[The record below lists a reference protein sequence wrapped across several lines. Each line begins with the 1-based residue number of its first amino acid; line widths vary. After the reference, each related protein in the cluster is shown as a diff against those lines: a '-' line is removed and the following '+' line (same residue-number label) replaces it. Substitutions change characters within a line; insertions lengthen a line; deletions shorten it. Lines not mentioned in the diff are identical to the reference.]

1 MPVFLSQTTIATVKA
16 TIPALETHGVTITQQ
31 MYDRIFEDPAIRA
44 LFDKPLHDVTR
55 SQPVALANAI
65 VAYAK
70 NIDNLGALA
79 IAVER
84 IAQKHLRASV
94 VPAHYQVVAEALI
107 QSIKE
112 VLGDAATPEIITAWG
127 EAYWF
132 LADILIGREKALYA
146 EQAAASGDSPAMPS
160 PSASSAA
167 GRVPTASPSYTP
179 SAATSG

>member
-1 MPVFLSQTTIATVKA
+1 
-16 TIPALETHGVTITQQ
+16 
-31 MYDRIFEDPAIRA
+31 
-44 LFDKPLHDVTR
+44 
-55 SQPVALANAI
+55 
-65 VAYAK
+65 
-70 NIDNLGALA
+70 
-79 IAVER
+79 VER

-146 EQAAASGDSPAMPS
+146 EQVAASGDSPAM
-160 PSASSAA
+160 
-167 GRVPTASPSYTP
+167 
-179 SAATSG
+179 